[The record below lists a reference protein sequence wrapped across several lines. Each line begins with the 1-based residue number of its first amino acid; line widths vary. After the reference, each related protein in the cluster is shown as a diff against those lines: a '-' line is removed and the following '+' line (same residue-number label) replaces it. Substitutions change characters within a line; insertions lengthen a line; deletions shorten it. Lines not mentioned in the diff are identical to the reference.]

1 MTGHAPLCVIL
12 TPYSSSRERE
22 IRSECGGVCFSRD
35 RTHTDTVRVSCQ
47 EVYLEAVVSAKP
59 NVHVVGRISTSDLVP
74 DGAVEHDNRHAGAGR
89 RLLDI
94 AEAHSGQDVAGRRR
108 AEHADAAVVAQTPA
122 QQGQTQGFE
131 QDVGSPLRLR
141 HGKSSFHRL
150 GPRSSSRSK
159 VFRAQFRRILSGFY
173 PSINSVICFCRKRIG
188 IEMSSIRI

>member
-94 AEAHSGQDVAGRRR
+94 AEAHSERDLSASFCSRCSDWHWFIWQAVHIPLSLCAAAAQLRKGRCR
-108 AEHADAAVVAQTPA
+108 ARSL
-122 QQGQTQGFE
+122 F
-131 QDVGSPLRLR
+131 SLRSLPLSALPLTLQSLLRRLR
-141 HGKSSFHRL
+141 VPCARPDS
-150 GPRSSSRSK
+150 
-159 VFRAQFRRILSGFY
+159 AT
-173 PSINSVICFCRKRIG
+173 
-188 IEMSSIRI
+188 

>member
-94 AEAHSGQDVAGRRR
+94 AEAHSERDLSASFCSRCSDWHWFIWQAVHIPLSLCAAAAQLRKGQDVAGRRR

-141 HGKSSFHRL
+141 HG
-150 GPRSSSRSK
+150 
-159 VFRAQFRRILSGFY
+159 
-173 PSINSVICFCRKRIG
+173 
-188 IEMSSIRI
+188 